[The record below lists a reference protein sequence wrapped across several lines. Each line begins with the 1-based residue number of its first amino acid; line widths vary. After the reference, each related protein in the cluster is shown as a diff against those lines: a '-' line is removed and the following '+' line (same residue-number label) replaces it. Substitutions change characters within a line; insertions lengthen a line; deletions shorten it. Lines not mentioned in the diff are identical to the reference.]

1 MNQLPQGSR
10 NSTWLWVGGSLA
22 VITSVGLVRRDLLP
36 WLLGMDGLWLVG
48 WLFRTFLGFVPIPSK
63 RWLIVAGSLSVVALG
78 GFYLPDMLAWLLV
91 LDGVWVAIFV
101 VDAFRITDPAELD
114 VEREAPPAFSV
125 GRALPVQYA
134 WTNRGDQ
141 RVRLLVR
148 EVFPEPLGG
157 VQVTPR
163 EITIAALGR
172 TREQLDVMPAHRGK
186 GAGGR
191 LDLRILGPM
200 GLAWRQA
207 RMSLPWDVT
216 VYPSLIG
223 ASIRAL
229 PTQAT
234 RRREA
239 GFRNIRR
246 LGEGRVFETL
256 KEWVPGD
263 DTRTI
268 DWKATARRGKV
279 MARQYEDERRQ
290 QVLLVID
297 AGRAMTAESDGVSR
311 LESVIHAA
319 LQLAHSVV
327 EHDDNVGLMVFADEV
342 QTFVAPAR
350 GRRALRAVLDGLASI
365 EGRIVEPNYP
375 AAFSQL
381 AARNRKRAL
390 TVVFTDVIDRT
401 ASEALVA
408 HVGSLRPRHL
418 PLAVTLRDPALE
430 ALGTRRPANNVEA
443 FERAAAEELLTAR
456 EEALAEMR
464 RKGVLILDV
473 SPKRAAEAV
482 VEQYSQL
489 KRRGLL

>member
-1 MNQLPQGSR
+1 MKAASFFGHFPVPTRRWFLVAAG
-10 NSTWLWVGGSLA
+10 LSLVA
-22 VITSVGLVRRDLLP
+22 
-36 WLLGMDGLWLVG
+36 LLGTVRSDG
-48 WLFRTFLGFVPIPSK
+48 
-63 RWLIVAGSLSVVALG
+63 
-78 GFYLPDMLAWLLV
+78 LAWLLV
-91 LDGVWVAIFV
+91 ADAIWLLALAIDIVIVAN
-101 VDAFRITDPAELD
+101 PAEIA
-114 VEREAPPAFSV
+114 VSREAPPAFSM
-125 GRALPVQYA
+125 GRALPVNYV
-134 WTNRGDQ
+134 WSS
-141 RVRLLVR
+141 RVSRPVTLRVK
-148 EVFPEPLGG
+148 EQFPEPLGG
-157 VQVTPR
+157 VHTPLR
-163 EITIAALGR
+163 EITIPAGGQA
-172 TREQLDVMPAHRGK
+172 REQLSVLPVRRGK
-186 GAGGR
+186 GSGGTIYS
-191 LDLRILGPM
+191 RIRGPLG
-200 GLAWRQA
+200 LVWRQA
-207 RMSLPWDVT
+207 KRHLPWDAT
-216 VYPSLIG
+216 VYPNLVG

-297 AGRAMTAESDGVSR
+297 AGRQMTAESDGVSR
-311 LESVIHAA
+311 LESVINAA

-327 EHDDNVGLMVFADEV
+327 EHDDNVGLMVFADEI

-350 GRRALRAVLDGLASI
+350 GRRALRAVLDGLASA
-365 EGRIVEPNYP
+365 EGRVVEPNYP
-375 AAFSQL
+375 LAFSQL

-408 HVGSLRPRHL
+408 QVGSLRPRHL
-418 PLAVTLRDPALE
+418 PLAVTLRDPALD
-430 ALGTRRPANNVEA
+430 ALSTRRPTTTQEA
-443 FERAAAEELLTAR
+443 FERAAAEELLGAR
-456 EEALAEMR
+456 EEALGEMR
-464 RKGVLILDV
+464 RRGVLILDV
-473 SPKRAAEAV
+473 APNRAAESV
-482 VEQYSQL
+482 VEQYTQL

>member
-1 MNQLPQGSR
+1 M
-10 NSTWLWVGGSLA
+10 STA
-22 VITSVGLVRRDLLP
+22 A
-36 WLLGMDGLWLVG
+36 
-48 WLFRTFLGFVPIPSK
+48 FLEFLPIPSR
-63 RWLIVAGSLSVVALG
+63 RWLLVAAGLSLVSLVGVLR
-78 GFYLPDMLAWLLV
+78 PDGLAWLLL
-91 LDGVWVAIFV
+91 LDGLWFLALV
-101 VDAFRITDPAELD
+101 VDAMRVARPDDIE
-114 VEREAPPAFSV
+114 VVREPPPAFSV
-125 GRALPVQYA
+125 GRALPVNYVWSNA
-134 WTNRGDQ
+134 GERSVLL
-141 RVRLLVR
+141 RVK
-148 EVFPEPLGG
+148 EHFPEPLGG
-157 VQVTPR
+157 VRTPLR
-163 EITIAALGR
+163 TVLIAAGGR
-172 TREQLDVMPAHRGK
+172 TREQLSVMPAHRGK
-186 GAGGR
+186 GRGGTIYS
-191 LDLRILGPM
+191 RILGPW
-200 GLAWRQA
+200 GLVWRQA
-207 RMSLPWDVT
+207 TRLLPWDAT

-297 AGRAMTAESDGVSR
+297 AGRMMTAESEGVSR
-311 LESVIHAA
+311 LEAVINAA

-350 GRRALRAVLDGLASI
+350 GRRALRSVLDGLASA
-365 EGRIVEPNYP
+365 EGRVVEPNYP
-375 AAFSQL
+375 AAFSHL

-408 HVGSLRPRHL
+408 QVGSLRPRHL
-418 PLAVTLRDPALE
+418 PLAVTLRDPALD
-430 ALGTRRPANNVEA
+430 ALSVRKPATTQEA
-443 FERAAAEELLTAR
+443 FERAAAEELLGAR
-456 EEALAEMR
+456 EEALSEMR

-482 VEQYSQL
+482 VEQYTQL

>member
-1 MNQLPQGSR
+1 MSAASVLGLIPIPTRRWFLVAAG
-10 NSTWLWVGGSLA
+10 LSLVA
-22 VITSVGLVRRDLLP
+22 
-36 WLLGMDGLWLVG
+36 LLGTVRADG
-48 WLFRTFLGFVPIPSK
+48 
-63 RWLIVAGSLSVVALG
+63 
-78 GFYLPDMLAWLLV
+78 LAWLLIV
-91 LDGVWVAIFV
+91 DAVWLLALV
-101 VDAFRITDPAELD
+101 VDALSVSDPREVA

-125 GRALPVQYA
+125 GRALPVSYL
-134 WTNRGDQ
+134 WSNRGKRAVTL
-141 RVRLLVR
+141 RVK
-148 EVFPEPLGG
+148 EQFPEPLGG
-157 VQVTPR
+157 VSTPLR
-163 EITIAALGR
+163 EVTIAPGGS
-172 TREQLDVMPAHRGK
+172 TREQLSVLPVRRGK
-186 GAGGR
+186 GKGGTIYS
-191 LDLRILGPM
+191 RILGPL
-200 GLAWRQA
+200 GLVWRQA
-207 RMSLPWDVT
+207 TRHLPWDAT
-216 VYPSLIG
+216 VYPNLIG

-297 AGRAMTAESDGVSR
+297 AGRQMTAESDGVSR
-311 LESVIHAA
+311 LESVINAA

-327 EHDDNVGLMVFADEV
+327 EHDDNVGLMVFADDI
-342 QTFVAPAR
+342 QTFVAPGR
-350 GRRALRAVLDGLASI
+350 GRRALRAVLDGLASA
-365 EGRIVEPNYP
+365 EGRVVEPNYP

-408 HVGSLRPRHL
+408 QVGSLRPRHL
-418 PLAVTLRDPALE
+418 PLAVTLRDPALD
-430 ALGTRRPANNVEA
+430 ALSTRRPATTQEA
-443 FERAAAEELLTAR
+443 FERAAAEELLSAR
-456 EEALAEMR
+456 EEALGEMR

-473 SPKRAAEAV
+473 APARAAEAV
-482 VEQYSQL
+482 VEQYTQL